1 MNEAHARFIRSRPE
15 RGLVESLVRRIE
27 PRGKVLRV
35 VRLRGG
41 ISSATHRIDVAT
53 RRGTRASYV
62 LRRFPD
68 ASWARPDVEWRALHF
83 AQHLPLTV
91 PAPVLF
97 DERLIVMSHVR
108 GRPEL
113 APRDPVSWTDQMAVA
128 LAEMHETSFP
138 KRGRP
143 TNPWVDDW
151 RANDGTER
159 ATEVI
164 DTTAHGP
171 DVFRHN
177 DYWPGNTLWHRGRLS
192 GVIDWAWPS
201 FGPALY
207 EVSYWRLDVTL
218 QRGPDLND
226 RFTATYASHRG
237 ISIDPVMLA
246 AWDVAAATRAHP
258 DPAAWVVGYNDLG
271 LLETTPAHARRR
283 WRAFVK
289 RAQRILG

>member
-1 MNEAHARFIRSRPE
+1 MNEAHARFIRSRPD
-15 RGLVESLVRRIE
+15 RALVESLVRRIE
-27 PRGKVLRV
+27 PRGRLLRV
-35 VRLRGG
+35 VRLKGG
-41 ISSATHRIDVAT
+41 ISSATHRLDVMT
-53 RRGTRASYV
+53 RRGTTVSYV

-68 ASWARPDVEWRALHF
+68 ASWARPDVEWRALQF
-83 AQHLPLTV
+83 AQALPLPV
-91 PAPVLF
+91 PAPLLL
-97 DERLIVMSHVR
+97 DERLIVMTHLR
-108 GRPEL
+108 GRAEL
-113 APRDPVSWTDQMAVA
+113 MPTDPVSWTDQMAIA
-128 LAEMHETSFP
+128 LAEMHETAFP

-151 RANDGTER
+151 RDHEGTAR
-159 ATEVI
+159 AAEVI
-164 DTTAHGP
+164 DNAAPGP

-218 QRGPDLND
+218 QRGPELND
-226 RFTATYASHRG
+226 RFAGTYASHRG
-237 ISIDPVMLA
+237 VEIDPVVLA

-258 DPAAWVVGYNDLG
+258 DPAPWVVAYNDLG
-271 LLETTPAHARRR
+271 LRDTTPALARRR
-283 WRAFVK
+283 WKAFVK